1 LCYKRN
7 KCFSFNK
14 KSFNFVKHIKN
25 HLILECKILNV
36 NNTKEKKIIIRKLVN
51 SGINITPSL
60 LDFILDLDDPI
71 KKINLI
77 IKDSSFIA
85 SFKSHLTKNILSQ
98 ISNEEIK
105 RVLKRKLVKQE
116 PYSRDEDPGKS
127 EENPMHLTVAL
138 EDSTT
143 NEIKSNFVA
152 TTEPIPKI
160 TSIIDISKKIPP
172 TKEKSDSSFP
182 IEMSNKSK
190 IKPVESAK
198 STVGFNPIAKAYD
211 FQFEI
216 LKDPTGKL
224 YTNGSYKDFYDLT
237 FDKFIRLRKLMR
249 RRTEVHS
256 ADNINNILR
265 LSNKVG
271 VSALGIV
278 NKIKKTKNG
287 NYLLTL
293 EDLTGII
300 SVLVKKGSENQDQLN
315 IKIAERTLSDQMVY
329 VEGTYNPG
337 ENRRSSIIYGNYISK
352 IDVPRDY
359 EPNKSDDPLSVALIS
374 DLHIGSKEFES
385 KLWTRFIDLLNGRIG
400 NKKQKDYAGKIK
412 YIIINGDLVDG
423 IGIYPTQKSDLVI
436 SNIYKQFDKATEML
450 SEVPEYIK
458 IFYSSG
464 NHEPVRNAIPRPAV
478 PKKYSEGLINMDVTC
493 IGNPSIVQTHGVNT
507 LVFHG
512 DSLLDM
518 NMLIPGLETNKPV
531 ESMKE
536 YLKCRHLAPIFGKK
550 TQIAPTSKD
559 WLTIDKLPDIF
570 HTGHIHINDMGSYN
584 KIVLVNSGC
593 FQGQTDFM
601 KSLGIHPTPGILS
614 IIDLDTLKGTQ
625 LDLKSNV

>member
-1 LCYKRN
+1 M
-7 KCFSFNK
+7 
-14 KSFNFVKHIKN
+14 
-25 HLILECKILNV
+25 NV

-60 LDFILDLDDPI
+60 LDFILNLDDPI

-85 SFKSHLTKNILSQ
+85 SFKSHLTENILFQ

-116 PYSRDEDPGKS
+116 RYAKGGDPGNN
-127 EENPMHLTVAL
+127 EENAIHQTAAL
-138 EDSTT
+138 EDSIT
-143 NEIKSNFVA
+143 NGIKSNFMT
-152 TTEPIPKI
+152 TTESIPKI
-160 TSIIDISKKIPP
+160 TSIGENSKILPSTAENSENSFKI
-172 TKEKSDSSFP
+172 K
-182 IEMSNKSK
+182 MSNKSK
-190 IKPVESAK
+190 IKPRGSAK
-198 STVGFNPIAKAYD
+198 STVAFNPIAKDYD
-211 FQFEI
+211 AQFEI

-224 YTNGSYKDFYDLT
+224 YTNGTYKDFYDLT

-249 RRTEVHS
+249 KRTEVHA

-265 LSNKVG
+265 LSNKVE
-271 VSALGIV
+271 VSVLGLV
-278 NKIKKTKNG
+278 NKIRKTKNG
-287 NYLLTL
+287 NYILAL
-293 EDLTGII
+293 EDLTGLIN
-300 SVLVKKGSENQDQLN
+300 VLVKKGSENQDQLN

-329 VEGTYNPG
+329 IEGTYNPG

-359 EPNKSDDPLSVALIS
+359 EPNVSHDPLSIALIS
-374 DLHIGSKEFES
+374 DIHIGSKEFEL

-400 NKKQKDYAGKIK
+400 NKIQKEYAGKIK
-412 YIIINGDLVDG
+412 YLIINGDLVDG
-423 IGIYPTQKSDLVI
+423 IGIYPSQQSDLTI
-436 SNIYKQFDKATEML
+436 TNIYKQFDKATEML
-450 SEVPEYIK
+450 SEIPEYIK

-478 PKKYSEGLINMDVTC
+478 PKKYSEGLINLGVEC

-507 LVFHG
+507 LIFHG
-512 DSLLDM
+512 DSMLDM
-518 NMLIPGLETNKPV
+518 NMLIPGLENDKSV
-531 ESMKE
+531 ETMKE

-550 TQIAPTSKD
+550 TQIAPISKD
-559 WLTIDKLPDIF
+559 WLTIDKVPDIF

-584 KIVLVNSGC
+584 KIMLVNSGC
-593 FQGQTDFM
+593 FQSQTDFM

-625 LDLKSNV
+625 LDLKSSV

>member
-1 LCYKRN
+1 M
-7 KCFSFNK
+7 
-14 KSFNFVKHIKN
+14 
-25 HLILECKILNV
+25 NV

-60 LDFILDLDDPI
+60 LDFILNLDDPI

-85 SFKSHLTKNILSQ
+85 SFKSHLTENILFQ
-98 ISNEEIK
+98 ISNDEIK

-116 PYSRDEDPGKS
+116 RYAKGGDPGNN
-127 EENPMHLTVAL
+127 EENAIHQTAAL
-138 EDSTT
+138 EDSITDG
-143 NEIKSNFVA
+143 IKSNFMT
-152 TTEPIPKI
+152 TTESIPKI
-160 TSIIDISKKIPP
+160 TSIGENSKTLPSTAENSENSFKI
-172 TKEKSDSSFP
+172 K
-182 IEMSNKSK
+182 MSNKSK
-190 IKPVESAK
+190 IKPRGSAK
-198 STVGFNPIAKAYD
+198 STVAFNPIAKDYD
-211 FQFEI
+211 AQFEI

-224 YTNGSYKDFYDLT
+224 YTNGTYKDFYDLT

-249 RRTEVHS
+249 KRTEVHA

-265 LSNKVG
+265 LSNKVE
-271 VSALGIV
+271 VSVLGLV
-278 NKIKKTKNG
+278 NKIRKTKNG
-287 NYLLTL
+287 NYILAL
-293 EDLTGII
+293 EDLTGLIN
-300 SVLVKKGSENQDQLN
+300 VLVKKGSENQDQLN

-329 VEGTYNPG
+329 IEGTYNPG

-359 EPNKSDDPLSVALIS
+359 EPNVSHDPLSIALIS
-374 DLHIGSKEFES
+374 DIHIGSKEFEL

-400 NKKQKDYAGKIK
+400 NKIQKEYAGKIK
-412 YIIINGDLVDG
+412 YLIINGDLVDG
-423 IGIYPTQKSDLVI
+423 IGIYPSQQSDLTI
-436 SNIYKQFDKATEML
+436 TNIYKQFDKATEML
-450 SEVPEYIK
+450 SEIPEYIK

-478 PKKYSEGLINMDVTC
+478 PKKYSEGLINLGVEC

-507 LVFHG
+507 LIFHG
-512 DSLLDM
+512 DSMLDM
-518 NMLIPGLETNKPV
+518 NMLIPGLENDKSV
-531 ESMKE
+531 ETMKE

-550 TQIAPTSKD
+550 TQIAPISKD
-559 WLTIDKLPDIF
+559 WLTIDKVPDIF

-584 KIVLVNSGC
+584 KIMLVNSGC
-593 FQGQTDFM
+593 FQSQTNFM

-625 LDLKSNV
+625 LDLKSSV

>member
-1 LCYKRN
+1 
-7 KCFSFNK
+7 
-14 KSFNFVKHIKN
+14 
-25 HLILECKILNV
+25 LNV
-36 NNTKEKKIIIRKLVN
+36 NNSEEKKIIIRKLVN

-60 LDFILDLDDPI
+60 LDFILNLDDPL

-77 IKDSSFIA
+77 IKDSSFLA
-85 SFKSHLTKNILSQ
+85 SFKSHLTENILSQ

-105 RVLKRKLVKQE
+105 RVLKRKFVKQE
-116 PYSRDEDPGKS
+116 SYYRGEDPSKS
-127 EENPMHLTVAL
+127 EENTKNLPATV
-138 EDSTT
+138 EDYTT
-143 NEIKSNFVA
+143 NNVKPKLAA
-152 TTEPIPKI
+152 TTELFPKI
-160 TSIIDISKKIPP
+160 TDIAETSKIISP
-172 TKEKSDSSFP
+172 TTESTETSLK

-190 IKPVESAK
+190 INPVESAK
-198 STVGFNPIAKAYD
+198 STIGFNPVAKDYD

-224 YTNGSYKDFYDLT
+224 YTNGDYKDFYDLT
-237 FDKFIRLRKLMR
+237 FDKFIRLRKLIR
-249 RRTEVHS
+249 RRTEVHA

-265 LSNKVG
+265 LSNKVE
-271 VSALGIV
+271 VSAFGIV
-278 NKIKKTKNG
+278 NKIQKTKNG

-293 EDLTGII
+293 EDLTGLIN
-300 SVLVKKGSENQDQLN
+300 VLIKKGSENQDQIN

-337 ENRRSSIIYGNYISK
+337 DNRRSSIIYGNFISK

-359 EPNKSDDPLSVALIS
+359 EPNKSHDPLSVALIS
-374 DLHIGSKEFES
+374 DIHIGSKEFES

-400 NKKQKDYAGKIK
+400 NKIQKDYAGKIK

-423 IGIYPTQKSDLVI
+423 IGIYPSQQSDLVI
-436 SNIYKQFDKATEML
+436 SNIYQQFDKATEML
-450 SEVPEYIK
+450 SELPEYIK
-458 IFYSSG
+458 IFFSSG

-478 PKKYSEGLINMDVTC
+478 PKKYSEGLINIGVTC

-512 DSLLDM
+512 DSMLDM
-518 NMLIPGLETNKPV
+518 NMLIPGLENDKPV
-531 ESMKE
+531 ETMKE
-536 YLKCRHLAPIFGKK
+536 YLKCRHLAPIFGKR

-559 WLTIDKLPDIF
+559 WLTIDKIPDIF
-570 HTGHIHINDMGSYN
+570 HTGHIHINGMGSYN
-584 KIVLVNSGC
+584 KIMLVNSGC
-593 FQGQTDFM
+593 FQSQTDFM

-625 LDLKSNV
+625 LDLKSSV

>member
-1 LCYKRN
+1 M
-7 KCFSFNK
+7 
-14 KSFNFVKHIKN
+14 
-25 HLILECKILNV
+25 NV

-60 LDFILDLDDPI
+60 LDFILNLDDPI

-85 SFKSHLTKNILSQ
+85 SFKSHLTENILFQ

-116 PYSRDEDPGKS
+116 RYAKGGDPGNN
-127 EENPMHLTVAL
+127 EEIAIHQTAAL
-138 EDSTT
+138 EDSIT
-143 NEIKSNFVA
+143 NGIKSNFM
-152 TTEPIPKI
+152 TTTKSIPKI
-160 TSIIDISKKIPP
+160 TSIGENSKTLPP
-172 TKEKSDSSFP
+172 TAENSENSFK
-182 IEMSNKSK
+182 IKRSNKSK
-190 IKPVESAK
+190 IKPKGSAK
-198 STVGFNPIAKAYD
+198 STVAFNPIAKDYD
-211 FQFEI
+211 AQFEI

-224 YTNGSYKDFYDLT
+224 YTNGTYKDFYDLT

-249 RRTEVHS
+249 KRTEVHA

-265 LSNKVG
+265 LSNKVE
-271 VSALGIV
+271 VSVLGLV
-278 NKIKKTKNG
+278 NKIRKTKNG
-287 NYLLTL
+287 NYILAL
-293 EDLTGII
+293 EDLTGLIN
-300 SVLVKKGSENQDQLN
+300 VLVKKGSENQDQLN

-329 VEGTYNPG
+329 IEGTYNPG

-359 EPNKSDDPLSVALIS
+359 EPNVSHDPLSIALIS
-374 DLHIGSKEFES
+374 DIHIGSKEFEL

-400 NKKQKDYAGKIK
+400 NKIQKEYAGKIK
-412 YIIINGDLVDG
+412 YLIINGDLVDG
-423 IGIYPTQKSDLVI
+423 IGIYPSQQSDLTI
-436 SNIYKQFDKATEML
+436 TNIYKQFDKATEML
-450 SEVPEYIK
+450 SEIPEYIK

-478 PKKYSEGLINMDVTC
+478 PKKYSEGLINLGVEC

-507 LVFHG
+507 LIFHG
-512 DSLLDM
+512 DSMLDM
-518 NMLIPGLETNKPV
+518 NMLIPGLENDKSV
-531 ESMKE
+531 ETMKE

-550 TQIAPTSKD
+550 TQIAPISKD
-559 WLTIDKLPDIF
+559 WLTIDKVPDIF

-584 KIVLVNSGC
+584 KIMLVNSGC
-593 FQGQTDFM
+593 FQSQTDFM

-625 LDLKSNV
+625 LDLKSSV

>member
-1 LCYKRN
+1 M
-7 KCFSFNK
+7 
-14 KSFNFVKHIKN
+14 
-25 HLILECKILNV
+25 NV
-36 NNTKEKKIIIRKLVN
+36 NNSKEKKIIIRKLVN

-60 LDFILDLDDPI
+60 LDFILNLDDPI

-85 SFKSHLTKNILSQ
+85 SFKSHLTENILSQ

-116 PYSRDEDPGKS
+116 PYYRGEDFSKS
-127 EENPMHLTVAL
+127 EENPTHLPATM
-138 EDSTT
+138 EDSTI
-143 NEIKSNFVA
+143 NKVKSKFVV
-152 TTEPIPKI
+152 TTDPSPTI
-160 TSIIDISKKIPP
+160 TSIAETSKSIS
-172 TKEKSDSSFP
+172 TTTATSDTSFK
-182 IEMSNKSK
+182 IEMSNKNI

-198 STVGFNPIAKAYD
+198 STIGFKPIAKDYD

-216 LKDPTGKL
+216 LRDPTGKL
-224 YTNGSYKDFYDLT
+224 YTNGKYKDFYELT

-249 RRTEVHS
+249 KRTEVNA

-265 LSNKVG
+265 LSNKVE
-271 VSALGIV
+271 VSAFGIV
-278 NKIKKTKNG
+278 NKIKRTKNG
-287 NYLLTL
+287 NYLVTL
-293 EDLTGII
+293 EDLTGLIN
-300 SVLVKKGSENQDQLN
+300 VLVKKGSENQDQIN

-337 ENRRSSIIYGNYISK
+337 ENRRSSIIFGNYISK
-352 IDVPRDY
+352 IDVPRDFK
-359 EPNKSDDPLSVALIS
+359 PNKSEDPLSVALIS
-374 DLHIGSKEFES
+374 DIHIGSKEFES

-423 IGIYPTQKSDLVI
+423 IGIYPSQQSDLVI
-436 SNIYKQFDKATEML
+436 SNIYQQFEKAAEML
-450 SEVPEYIK
+450 SELPEYIK
-458 IFYSSG
+458 IIFSSG

-478 PKKYSEGLINMDVTC
+478 PKKYSEGLLNMGVTC

-512 DSLLDM
+512 DSMIDM
-518 NMLIPGLETNKPV
+518 NMLIPGLENDKPV
-531 ESMKE
+531 ETMKE
-536 YLKCRHLAPIFGKK
+536 FLKCRHLAPIFGKR

-559 WLTIDKLPDIF
+559 WLTIDKIPDIF
-570 HTGHIHINDMGSYN
+570 HTGHIHINGMGSYN
-584 KIVLVNSGC
+584 QIRLVNSGC
-593 FQGQTDFM
+593 FQSQTDFM

-625 LDLKSNV
+625 LDLKSGV

>member
-1 LCYKRN
+1 M
-7 KCFSFNK
+7 
-14 KSFNFVKHIKN
+14 
-25 HLILECKILNV
+25 NV

-60 LDFILDLDDPI
+60 LDFILNLDDPI

-85 SFKSHLTKNILSQ
+85 SFKSHLTENILFQ

-116 PYSRDEDPGKS
+116 RYAKGGDPGNN
-127 EENPMHLTVAL
+127 EENAIHQTAAL
-138 EDSTT
+138 EDSIT
-143 NEIKSNFVA
+143 NGIKSNFMT
-152 TTEPIPKI
+152 TTESIPKI
-160 TSIIDISKKIPP
+160 TSIGENSKTLPSTAENSENSFKI
-172 TKEKSDSSFP
+172 K
-182 IEMSNKSK
+182 MSNKSK
-190 IKPVESAK
+190 IKPRGSAK
-198 STVGFNPIAKAYD
+198 STVAFNPIAKDYD
-211 FQFEI
+211 AQFEI

-224 YTNGSYKDFYDLT
+224 YTNGTYKDFYDLT

-249 RRTEVHS
+249 KRTEVHA

-265 LSNKVG
+265 LSNKVE
-271 VSALGIV
+271 VSVLGLV
-278 NKIKKTKNG
+278 NKIRKTKNG
-287 NYLLTL
+287 NYILAL
-293 EDLTGII
+293 EDLTGLIN
-300 SVLVKKGSENQDQLN
+300 VLVKKGSENQDQLN

-329 VEGTYNPG
+329 IEGTYNPG

-359 EPNKSDDPLSVALIS
+359 EPNVSHDPLSIALIS
-374 DLHIGSKEFES
+374 DIHIGSKEFEL

-400 NKKQKDYAGKIK
+400 NKIQKEYAGKIK
-412 YIIINGDLVDG
+412 YLIINGDLVDG
-423 IGIYPTQKSDLVI
+423 IGIYPSQQSDLTI
-436 SNIYKQFDKATEML
+436 TNIYKQFDKATEML
-450 SEVPEYIK
+450 SEIPEYIK

-478 PKKYSEGLINMDVTC
+478 PKKYSEGLINLGVEC

-507 LVFHG
+507 LIFHG
-512 DSLLDM
+512 DSMLDM
-518 NMLIPGLETNKPV
+518 NMLIPGLENDKSV
-531 ESMKE
+531 ETMKE

-550 TQIAPTSKD
+550 TQIAPISKD
-559 WLTIDKLPDIF
+559 WLTIDKIPDIF

-584 KIVLVNSGC
+584 KIMLVNSVC
-593 FQGQTDFM
+593 FQSQTDFM

-625 LDLKSNV
+625 LDLKSSV